1 MAVKGNFK
9 DISFIELL
17 QMTHITHKTGR
28 LEVSFENK
36 WAMIIFN
43 EGVVWH
49 VEPRGF
55 RGASPDEI
63 LLQLIGMPEASFT
76 FQRVQVLPSLERT
89 VTISTENLI
98 LEGTKR
104 IDDATAAAKEMGP
117 DDQGQNQ
124 LAHLLKIKPG
134 AEAKV
139 RYVPQTVKRVLQLI
153 DGQRN
158 ISDVITQSQLDS
170 AQAAQIIK
178 DLISQDVLETVD
190 PNITPAPEVPASL
203 AE

>member
-17 QMTHITHKTGR
+17 QMVHLTRKTGR
-28 LEVSFENK
+28 VEISHENK
-36 WAMIIFN
+36 WAMVIFN

-55 RGASPDEI
+55 KGASPEEI
-63 LLQLIGMPEASFT
+63 LVTLMGWKEGAFT
-76 FQRVQVLPSLERT
+76 FQRVHVLPSLERSVMT
-89 VTISTENLI
+89 STENLI
-98 LEGTKR
+98 MEGAKR
-104 IDDATAAAKEMGP
+104 LDDANAAAKEMGA
-117 DDQGQNQ
+117 DDQGAGQ
-124 LAHLLKIKPG
+124 LAHLLKVKAG

-139 RYVPQTVKRVLQLI
+139 RYVPQNVKRILQLV

-158 ISDVITQSQLDS
+158 ISDVISQSQLEA

-178 DLISQDVLETVD
+178 DLISQDVLETID
-190 PNITPAPEVPASL
+190 PEAVAAPT